1 MSDSAIAAIQGLSSA
16 TSDRM
21 AEGNCRSDHVVA
33 ESRLTNTL
41 EPAAAST
48 ASESH
53 AVASS
58 PDKGLSLE
66 GAVAVV
72 QVLPSFLE
80 MNTEAGVAAYT
91 VSGAF
96 GDGVS
101 ATSGRAGVLPL
112 DHS

>member
-1 MSDSAIAAIQGLSSA
+1 MSDAAIAAIHGLSSA

-21 AEGNCRSDHVVA
+21 AVGNCRSDHVVP

-53 AVASS
+53 GAASS
-58 PDKGLSLE
+58 PDKALSLE
-66 GAVAVV
+66 GAAAVV

-80 MNTEAGVAAYT
+80 MNTEAGVAAY
-91 VSGAF
+91 SIPGAF
-96 GDGVS
+96 ADGVS
-101 ATSGRAGVLPL
+101 ATSGL
-112 DHS
+112 